1 MRKLTHLDKKILIT
15 NQRIFELNQRIF
27 ELEDPK
33 RKKAHFLWFKLT
45 KLNKLAKKYDI
56 ELYAVPSASSKD
68 YVFHWTDKSGKEKAY
83 SPIFRA
89 STGIWSKE
97 LNSFKHMREDVP
109 KGRIVCFISL
119 PYFEGGRIER
129 KNFYKETG
137 PCAYVDLLCLS
148 IR

>member
-15 NQRIFELNQRIF
+15 NQRTF
-27 ELEDPK
+27 ELEYPK

-56 ELYAVPSASSKD
+56 ELYAVSSASSKD

-83 SPIFRA
+83 SPIFKV

-97 LNSFKHMREDVP
+97 LNIFKHLREDVP

-137 PCAYVDLLCLS
+137 PCAYIDYICLNL
-148 IR
+148 R

>member
-1 MRKLTHLDKKILIT
+1 MRKLTHLDKKILIS
-15 NQRIFELNQRIF
+15 NQRIF

-33 RKKAHFLWFKLT
+33 RKRAHFLWFKLT

-83 SPIFRA
+83 SPIFRV

-97 LNSFKHMREDVP
+97 LNIFKHLREDVP

-137 PCAYVDLLCLS
+137 PCAYIDHICLNF
-148 IR
+148 R

>member
-1 MRKLTHLDKKILIT
+1 MKKLTHLDKKILIT
-15 NQRIFELNQRIF
+15 NQRTF

-83 SPIFRA
+83 SPIFRL

-97 LNSFKHMREDVP
+97 LNSFKHMREDVS
-109 KGRIVCFISL
+109 KGRIVCFINL

-148 IR
+148 FR

>member
-15 NQRIFELNQRIF
+15 NQRIFEL
-27 ELEDPK
+27 EYPK
-33 RKKAHFLWFKLT
+33 RKRAHFLWFKLI

-56 ELYAVPSASSKD
+56 ELYAVPSSSKD

-83 SPIFRA
+83 LPMFRT

-97 LNSFKHMREDVP
+97 LNIFEHLREDVP
-109 KGRIVCFISL
+109 KGRIACFIKL

-129 KNFYKETG
+129 KNFYKEVG
-137 PCAYVDLLCLS
+137 PCAYVDYVFLNF
-148 IR
+148 R

>member
-1 MRKLTHLDKKILIT
+1 MKKLTHLDKQILIS
-15 NQRIFELNQRIF
+15 NQRIFES
-27 ELEDPK
+27 EDQK

-83 SPIFRA
+83 SPIFKV

-109 KGRIVCFISL
+109 KGRIVCFINL

-148 IR
+148 FR